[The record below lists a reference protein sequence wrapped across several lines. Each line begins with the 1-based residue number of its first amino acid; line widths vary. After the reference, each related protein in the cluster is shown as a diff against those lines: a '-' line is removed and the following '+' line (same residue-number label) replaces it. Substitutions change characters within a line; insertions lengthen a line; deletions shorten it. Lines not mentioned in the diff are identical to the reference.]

1 MDTPDYRPARLDDFA
16 GLVDLYR
23 NLSSDDHV
31 ASEDLQRTTFA
42 QMLAHPGLTVLVASL
57 ESQLLA
63 TLTLIV
69 IPNLTRGCAPYA
81 LIENVVTRI
90 EYRGLGIGRRL
101 METAQ
106 QSAWQSGCYK
116 IMLMSGAQNQKAH
129 AFYERAGFQKSKTG
143 FELRRPGYPSR
154 KLD

>member
-1 MDTPDYRPARLDDFA
+1 MDTPEYRPAQLDDFT
-16 GLVDLYR
+16 GLVDLYGH
-23 NLSSDDHV
+23 LSPDDHV
-31 ASEDLQRTTFA
+31 ASEDLQRTTFT
-42 QMLAHPGLTVLVASL
+42 QMLAYPGMTVLVASL
-57 ESQLLA
+57 ENQLLA

-90 EYRGLGIGRRL
+90 DFRGLGIGRHL
-101 METAQ
+101 MEIARQT
-106 QSAWQSGCYK
+106 AWQSGCYK
-116 IMLMSGAQNQKAH
+116 IMLMSGAKNQKAH

-154 KLD
+154 ELD